1 MYASKKNVTLFSHN
15 FHIIE
20 YIFTSLSPVF
30 MYYLFRERDS
40 LNTVS
45 AFYRNITLTLCGSK
59 MSVMQDRDAADTLP
73 DGGDMS
79 IWNKST
85 LYGAHSLAN
94 PTQQQVREQGSSHRI
109 LVVEDDSSL
118 ANLEADILT
127 AHGYMVAIAS
137 NGEMAITVLE
147 QALPDLVLL
156 DLDLSGTINGW
167 DVLQILR
174 TYSATPVLL
183 TSAESAVNRQI
194 RIRGETRS
202 TLDLLPK
209 PYLMQTLLKRIERML
224 TIAPY

>member
-1 MYASKKNVTLFSHN
+1 
-15 FHIIE
+15 
-20 YIFTSLSPVF
+20 
-30 MYYLFRERDS
+30 
-40 LNTVS
+40 
-45 AFYRNITLTLCGSK
+45 
-59 MSVMQDRDAADTLP
+59 MQDKDAAYTLP

-79 IWNKST
+79 IWNNST
-85 LYGAHSLAN
+85 TYGTQSVAN
-94 PTQQQVREQGSSHRI
+94 PVQQQAREQGSSYRI

-118 ANLEADILT
+118 ANLEAGILK

-137 NGEMAITVLE
+137 NREMAITVLE
-147 QALPDLVLL
+147 HNLPDLVLL

-167 DVLQILR
+167 DVLQMLR
-174 TYSATPVLL
+174 TYSSTPVLL

-209 PYLMQTLLKRIERML
+209 PFLMQTLLKRIERML

>member
-1 MYASKKNVTLFSHN
+1 
-15 FHIIE
+15 
-20 YIFTSLSPVF
+20 
-30 MYYLFRERDS
+30 
-40 LNTVS
+40 
-45 AFYRNITLTLCGSK
+45 
-59 MSVMQDRDAADTLP
+59 MQDNDAAYTLP

-79 IWNKST
+79 IWNNST
-85 LYGAHSLAN
+85 TYSTQSLAN
-94 PTQQQVREQGSSHRI
+94 RMHQMVREQGSSYHI

-118 ANLEADILT
+118 ANLEAGILK
-127 AHGYMVAIAS
+127 AHGYIVAIAS

-147 QALPDLVLL
+147 HKMPDLILL

-174 TYSATPVLL
+174 TYSSTPVLL

-209 PYLMQTLLKRIERML
+209 PFLMQTLLKRIERMIM
-224 TIAPY
+224 IAPY

>member
-1 MYASKKNVTLFSHN
+1 ML
-15 FHIIE
+15 
-20 YIFTSLSPVF
+20 
-30 MYYLFRERDS
+30 
-40 LNTVS
+40 
-45 AFYRNITLTLCGSK
+45 
-59 MSVMQDRDAADTLP
+59 VMQDKDAAYTLP

-85 LYGAHSLAN
+85 LYGAQSLTK
-94 PTQQQVREQGSSHRI
+94 PSQQQIREQGTSHRI

-127 AHGYMVAIAS
+127 AHGYTVAIAS
-137 NGEMAITVLE
+137 NGEMAISVLE
-147 QALPDLVLL
+147 NEKALPDLVLL

-183 TSAESAVNRQI
+183 TSAESAVNRKI
-194 RIRGETRS
+194 RTRGETRS